1 MISYLS
7 NRISLLIIAA
17 FACLS
22 FLQPIHQYNVPYYSV
37 SSTRA
42 RTLFWKFM
50 YLSPKRLNLENS
62 CECGFLS
69 HTDELYNIVIKEM
82 IVGNKKGTGWWVS
95 RLGPMLMS
103 PLHVLYHDSLGSTFL
118 MCKNKDENRVSTL
131 RGYYKNYL
139 ILVEVTRMMSN
150 ILEDTLGSNL
160 YVSPF
165 IMVCYYHATVSL
177 IL

>member
-1 MISYLS
+1 M
-7 NRISLLIIAA
+7 
-17 FACLS
+17 
-22 FLQPIHQYNVPYYSV
+22 
-37 SSTRA
+37 
-42 RTLFWKFM
+42 
-50 YLSPKRLNLENS
+50 
-62 CECGFLS
+62 
-69 HTDELYNIVIKEM
+69 
-82 IVGNKKGTGWWVS
+82 S